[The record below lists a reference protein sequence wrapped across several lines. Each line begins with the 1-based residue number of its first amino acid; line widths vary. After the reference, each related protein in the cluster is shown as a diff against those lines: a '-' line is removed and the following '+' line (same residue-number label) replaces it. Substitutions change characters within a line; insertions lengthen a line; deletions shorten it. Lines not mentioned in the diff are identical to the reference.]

1 MKKVLKIGGWILISL
16 IVLAAGF
23 YGVYMIKCSIESSM
37 NMKKLG
43 PEAGML
49 KVDGREFRDLNN
61 NNSLDVYEDPREPV
75 DVRVD
80 DLLKRMTLEEKA
92 GCMFITMT
100 GMESDGDLLEHP
112 KLNHLLTFLMEWNT
126 EMVVDK
132 KLNHFNIAQSYPP
145 AIMARWNNNIQKL
158 AERTRLGIPV
168 TIATDPRHSGLK
180 NFTVNVFT
188 EYFSTWPSFLG
199 MAATRDTALVRE
211 FGNIVRQEYRK
222 VGITV
227 ALHPMADLATE
238 PRWGRISG
246 TFGEDAHLSA
256 RMVKAYIEG
265 MQGDSLN
272 ENSVACMTK
281 HFPGG
286 GPQKEGN
293 DPHFPYGRD
302 QVYPGKN
309 FDYHLIPFEEGAFP
323 ANTAQIMPYYAIPEG
338 SEYEEVAFGFNKKII
353 TGLLREKYDFDGVV
367 CTDWGII
374 TDRKFRD
381 ARAWGVENLT
391 EEERVIKVLNAGCDM
406 FGGESSPEMIVEL
419 VRSGK
424 VSESRI
430 DTSVRRILRDKFR
443 LGLFDD
449 PYVDPAEAR
458 EVVRNESFVRKGKQ
472 AQRKSMVLLKNENN
486 LLPLE
491 EGSDVYIEGMDNKKN
506 VAGEYAHVVDSRDEA
521 DFIILQLQAPYEA
534 RNDLLL
540 ERLFR
545 QGRLAFMEVEKRRI
559 LNKISDKPSVVVI
572 TLDRPA
578 VIPDISEETEGL
590 IADFENENDAILDVI
605 FGRTEPQGKLPV
617 ELPSSM
623 EAVENQLPDVPYDS
637 KNPLYP
643 FGYGLSY

>member
-1 MKKVLKIGGWILISL
+1 MISL
-16 IVLAAGF
+16 VVLAAGS
-23 YGVYMIKCSIESSM
+23 YGVYMIRYSIESSI
-37 NMKKLG
+37 NMQILG
-43 PEAGML
+43 PEAGAL

-61 NNSLDVYEDPREPV
+61 NNRLDVYEDPREPV
-75 DVRVD
+75 DARVD
-80 DLLKRMTLEEKA
+80 DLLKRMTLKEKA
-92 GCMFITMT
+92 GTMFITMT
-100 GMESDGDLLEHP
+100 GMDRDGSLLEWARLYAP
-112 KLNHLLTFLMEWNT
+112 LTFLMERNS
-126 EMVVDK
+126 EMVVEK

-145 AIMARWNNNIQKL
+145 EVMAKWNNNIQKL

-168 TIATDPRHSGLK
+168 TIATDPRHSGMK

-199 MAATRDTALVRE
+199 LAATRDTALVRE
-211 FGNIVRQEYRK
+211 FGETVRQEYRAI
-222 VGITV
+222 GITQ

-256 RMVKAYIEG
+256 RMVRAYIEG
-265 MQGDSLN
+265 MQGDSLDG
-272 ENSVACMTK
+272 NSVACMTK

-286 GPQKEGN
+286 GPQKGGD
-293 DPHFPYGRD
+293 DPHFPYGRE
-302 QVYPGKN
+302 QVYPGNN
-309 FDYHLIPFEEGAFP
+309 FDYHLIPFEKGAFP
-323 ANTAQIMPYYAIPEG
+323 ANTAQIMPYYAVPEG
-338 SEYEEVAFGFNKKII
+338 SEYEDVAFGFNKKII
-353 TGLLREKYDFDGVV
+353 TGLLREQYNFDGVV

-391 EEERVIKVLNAGCDM
+391 EEERVVKVLDAGCDM
-406 FGGESSPEMIVEL
+406 FGGESSPEMIAEL
-419 VRSGK
+419 VRSGAIT
-424 VSESRI
+424 ESRI

-491 EGSDVYIEGMDNKKN
+491 EGSKVYIEGMDNKKL
-506 VAGEYAHVVDSRDEA
+506 AGQYGQVVSSRDQA

-534 RNDLLL
+534 RNDMLL

-545 QGRLAFMEVEKRRI
+545 QGSLAFMDVEKRRI
-559 LNKISDKPSVVVI
+559 INKISEKPSVVVI

-578 VIPDISEETEGL
+578 VIPEIAEETEGL
-590 IADFENENDAILDVI
+590 IADFENETDAILDVI
-605 FGRTEPQGKLPV
+605 FGRAEPQGKLPV

-637 KNPLYP
+637 EDPLYP
-643 FGYGLSY
+643 FGYGRRYE